1 MRKIPT
7 FLDKLNALDDIW
19 AFADLINYRGG
30 KVGFSQFHFEL
41 TDFLCQPQKIE
52 DVAIRRRLI
61 LASRGHF
68 KSSVCSV
75 LYVMWRIYRNPD
87 IRVLV
92 AANLKRLSKAFIRE
106 LRQYFED
113 KWLQDNVW
121 NKRPHIEGV
130 LVPALSA
137 ADRRKRNATRN
148 DEDTEAT
155 DSKLIWSMEAL
166 QVIRPTYVKEPTV
179 QTVSIGT
186 TVTGD
191 HYDLL
196 ILDDI
201 VDFSNSDTE
210 NKAEQ
215 ILDWTR
221 DLESVL
227 DPRLEHCYEYMDGK
241 QARTFTDFTGDESVT
256 LGTRYFQWDYYGYLL
271 ENAELL
277 GHCSFV
283 RNVYVNG
290 EDDTEGYTFPERF
303 TQEVV
308 ENIKRRLNS
317 FRRFASQYLNRIVSN
332 DEQLLLR
339 ENIQYFMINGCDIA
353 EDGYVVINSGLGK
366 RVRVKPMLVV
376 DPAVSQK
383 ATADNTVLTVGG
395 YDDNKELYVF
405 DMRAGRFVPSETIR
419 HIFELA
425 AKWHLNAVTVE
436 TVGGFGLLAP
446 IIKDNF
452 VKYNKILAV
461 REYKPKGEKKARILT
476 HLEPQWENKTIHMSN
491 VLALMTVLNDEL
503 DAFPLGK
510 DDCVDTISIIC
521 ELCTPTRKE
530 GSKRA
535 FTPRK
540 TTNSR
545 YGGVR

>member
-1 MRKIPT
+1 MRRTPT
-7 FLDKLNALDDIW
+7 FLEKLKALDDIW
-19 AFADLINYRGG
+19 AFADLVNYRGG
-30 KVGFSQFHFEL
+30 RNGFSQFHFEL

-52 DVAIRRRLI
+52 DVLTRRRLI
-61 LASRGHF
+61 LASRGHY

-87 IRVLV
+87 IRILV
-92 AANLKRLSKAFIRE
+92 AANLKRLSKSFIRE

-121 NKRPHIEGV
+121 NARPHIEGV

-148 DEDTEAT
+148 DDDTEAT

-210 NKAEQ
+210 AKAEQ

-227 DPRLEHCYEYMDGK
+227 DPRIEHAYPYMDGK
-241 QARTFTDFTGDESVT
+241 LERVFTDFTGDESVT
-256 LGTRYFQWDYYGYLL
+256 LGTRYFKWDFYGYLL

-277 GHCSFV
+277 GHCFFV

-290 EDDTEGYTFPERF
+290 ENDEGGYTFPERF
-303 TQEVV
+303 TEEVV

-317 FRRFASQYLNRIVSN
+317 FRRFASQYLNRIVST
-332 DEQLLLR
+332 DEQLLLK
-339 ENIQYFMINGCDIA
+339 ENVQYFMIGNCDIS
-353 EDGYVVINSGLGK
+353 EDGYVIVNRGLGN
-366 RVRVKPMLVV
+366 RVKIKPMLVV

-395 YDDNKELYVF
+395 YDDSKELYIF

-419 HIFELA
+419 HLFELA
-425 AKWHLNAVTVE
+425 EKWHLNAVTVE

-476 HLEPQWENKTIHMSN
+476 HLEPQWQNKTIHFAN
-491 VLALMTVLNDEL
+491 PLALLTILNDEL

-510 DDCVDTISIIC
+510 DDCVDTLAIIC
-521 ELCTPTRKE
+521 ELGMPTRKE
-530 GSKRA
+530 GTKRTH
-535 FTPRK
+535 TPRK
-540 TTNSR
+540 ITNSR